1 MPDISI
7 FSKPLNQMWK
17 TIYLDQKKGG
27 ALLEAAKEEEPEKN
41 SAPVGTLSS
50 EADVDVE
57 LAAGRV

>member
-1 MPDISI
+1 
-7 FSKPLNQMWK
+7 MWK